1 MSVGQQIHELIRSM
15 SPSEKGYFKKYSA
28 RHIIGE
34 GNDYMTLFE
43 AIDSLESYSDDALM
57 KKNSIKTMAQRLPG
71 IKNYL
76 YKQIMESLRSYH
88 SGKNQAQVIQDALY
102 DVRLLSERGL
112 YTHAEKI
119 VKKAVEMAREIEH
132 NRLYLDALTYYLL
145 VISHFVSDKHYGEL
159 SESIIN
165 ELESAS
171 EKVYNEYLYW
181 IYNLRIEDSLVAQGI
196 TTHAKEQYSADILSH
211 PLMSTVQPLSF
222 TAWLS
227 SMFIQTSHYQY
238 IEKDQEKSREISE
251 IIVKK
256 FEENPIR
263 KEQYFGLYI
272 GTLTTMLSYYCLHKH
287 YELYENNI
295 YLLRDSMQ
303 QKNLNAYQKAR
314 AAMLFLRTEITY
326 DMVSENMG
334 RFAENIPEYTKLYQ
348 TYQHFFPPIYQKLLT
363 MECGAM
369 CLVSGNP
376 RLALEWFQR
385 TLSSDAHIRSDAH
398 RSAELLSLCAHLDT
412 GGEAYLDYG
421 IRSFTRSKSKFLPV
435 TEFHRHFLKLLRH
448 IAEAHS
454 PHARHSLVSGF
465 IEQHSNNTEAD
476 PFLLSV
482 LHLWKPKF
490 VQKKQQK
497 KNPYL

>member
-15 SPSEKGYFKKYSA
+15 SPSEKGYFKKYCA

-34 GNDYMTLFE
+34 GNDYMILFE
-43 AIDSLESYSDDALM
+43 AIDSLESYTDDTLL
-57 KKNSIKTMAQRLPG
+57 KKKSIKTMAQRLPG

-76 YKQIMESLRSYH
+76 YKQILESLRSYH
-88 SGKNQAQVIQDALY
+88 SGKNQAQAIQDALY

-119 VKKAVEMAREIEH
+119 AKKAVDMARDIEH

-165 ELESAS
+165 ELENAS

-181 IYNLRIEDSLVAQGI
+181 VYNLRIEDSLVAQGI
-196 TTHAKEQYSADILSH
+196 TTQTMEQSSVDILSH
-211 PLMSTVQPLSF
+211 PLMTTIQPLSF

-227 SMFIQTSHYQY
+227 AMFIQTSHYQY
-238 IEKDQEKSREISE
+238 IEKNEEKSREISE

-256 FEENPIR
+256 FEENPLR

-295 YLLRDSMQ
+295 YLLRDSIY

-326 DMVSENMG
+326 DMTSENLQ
-334 RFAENIPEYTKLYQ
+334 RFTENLSEYTKLYQ

-369 CLVSGNP
+369 CLICDNP
-376 RLALEWFQR
+376 RVALEWFQR

-421 IRSFTRSKSKFLPV
+421 IRSFTRSKSKSLPV
-435 TEFHRHFLKLLRH
+435 TEFHRHFLKLLHHSAQVHTDHERH
-448 IAEAHS
+448 ALITKFA
-454 PHARHSLVSGF
+454 
-465 IEQHSNNTEAD
+465 EQHSDNPKAD
-476 PFLLSV
+476 PFLLNI
-482 LHLWKPKF
+482 LRLWKPK
-490 VQKKQQK
+490 VIQKKQQK